1 MKPFPI
7 ALCLPFLFGAV
18 SVRQA
23 AAITFGQPDGDRH
36 PHVGC
41 IVRTRA
47 PINQPDLPVPRAFCT
62 GTLIHPR
69 VLLTAGHC
77 TWGIEMFIA
86 QGVVTLD
93 DFKVTFSSDD
103 AFNPDTWVEIET
115 VISHPDFLS
124 SPHISGTHD
133 LGVVIL
139 KEPVLDL
146 PLATLPLPGFLDFL
160 KATGNLAH
168 GDTFTAVGYGATLD
182 WPPPELTRG
191 DGIRRTVESDF
202 GALRDEWLVLSKT
215 AATGSGGGGFGD
227 SGGPRFWTDPESE
240 EEVLVAVFSWTDP
253 MLLSF
258 DMTYRVDLPGSLDF
272 IEFVIVLVDA
282 GVL

>member
-7 ALCLPFLFGAV
+7 ALCLSFLFGAA
-18 SVRQA
+18 STRQA
-23 AAITFGQPDGDRH
+23 AAITLGEPDGDRH
-36 PHVGC
+36 PNVGC

-47 PINQPDLPVPRAFCT
+47 PTNQPDLPVPRAFCT

-69 VLLTAGHC
+69 VMLTAGHC

-86 QGVVTLD
+86 QEVTTLD
-93 DFKVTFSSDD
+93 DFRVSFSSDD
-103 AFNPDTWVEIET
+103 AFNPDTWLEIET

-133 LGVVIL
+133 IGVVIL

-146 PLATLPLPGFLDFL
+146 PLATLPLPGLLDFL
-160 KATGNLAH
+160 KATDQLTP
-168 GDTFTAVGYGATLD
+168 DTTFTAVGYGATLD
-182 WPPPELTRG
+182 WPPPEITRG

-202 GALRDEWLVLSKT
+202 RALLPAHLVLSKT

-227 SGGPRFWTDPESE
+227 SGGPRFWTDPESG

-253 MLLSF
+253 MLVSF

-272 IEFVIVLVDA
+272 IDFVIALVD
-282 GVL
+282 VDLL